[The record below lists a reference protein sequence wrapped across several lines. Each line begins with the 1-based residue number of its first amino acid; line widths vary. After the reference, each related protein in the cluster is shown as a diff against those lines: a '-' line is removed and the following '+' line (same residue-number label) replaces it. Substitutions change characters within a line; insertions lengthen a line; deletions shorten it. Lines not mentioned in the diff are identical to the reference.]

1 MQCGDPLTAMNV
13 PTANSYM
20 LLASTDVNKTY
31 WFCLSM
37 ILLLCFEIFVG
48 IVIGLCLCCRSGST
62 SSFSIDE
69 QRVSEKVDLY
79 SNEEERL
86 VQYPV
91 AQTTP
96 MNYSGEVGPTG

>member
-1 MQCGDPLTAMNV
+1 MNV

-20 LLASTDVNKTY
+20 LLASNDVNKTY

-37 ILLLCFEIFVG
+37 ILLICLEIFVG
-48 IVIGLCLCCRSGST
+48 IVVGLCLSCRSDST
-62 SSFSIDE
+62 ISSSFVSA
-69 QRVSEKVDLY
+69 RVSEKVDLY

-86 VQYPV
+86 VQYPA

-96 MNYSGEVGPTG
+96 MNYSGEVGPTGQINYAY